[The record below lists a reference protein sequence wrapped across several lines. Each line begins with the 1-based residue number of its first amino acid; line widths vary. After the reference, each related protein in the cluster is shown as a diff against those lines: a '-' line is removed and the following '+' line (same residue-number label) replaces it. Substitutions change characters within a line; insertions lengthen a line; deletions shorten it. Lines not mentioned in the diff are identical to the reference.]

1 MKNMKKQDRG
11 ISLISLIITIIVI
24 IILAAIVIFSGMG
37 TPEKAQLSAVI
48 SDIDNVQ
55 TAVDQAYYGFY
66 TEKSAAGEVWTKS
79 QFYEAVATGETNRD
93 NLTGTGI
100 VPISKDGMVKM
111 TLPNYEGRSWGVAVE
126 DIDEH
131 TQVGSVVLYPGFE
144 SDGKIYS
151 TLLDVQND
159 GRDTQLTG
167 GIQSSMAV
175 TNVKITADTAGTV
188 DAGTNVTDGTTLYIS
203 FDASENGTPVTVTP
217 SLPYAITTNGDYE
230 FTLTNA
236 SGKTKTHTINVTNYK
251 VPTIADKVKVGDY
264 VEYIPDT
271 AEYTTDTNNTGY
283 TSAQT
288 FKTQTKD
295 WRVLY
300 KNTETGEVLLTTNGI
315 VNDGTGE
322 KNDKMYLQGTKGYF
336 RGPTELNNI
345 CKALYSN
352 SSLGITARSMTIED
366 LNKACNYTPSEPIR
380 YAYYPKGTTFVEGD
394 TTIEYNGKTYT
405 KTAYGYRTAKFYT
418 SDGGEIEKTDSDGF
432 TYREPE
438 AGKPVYITQTYY
450 NYIPSSKNSTVGSIL
465 GNSLGWLAS
474 PCVSL
479 RSSFANF
486 YVRYAGSSDVDAS
499 FLRNSDNGA
508 NRGSRGVRPLV
519 SLGSML
525 RIDTSDAARDG
536 STSAK
541 AWKIIKK

>member
-1 MKNMKKQDRG
+1 MKKRKQG

-66 TEKSAAGEVWTKS
+66 TEKSVAGEVWTKS

-126 DIDEH
+126 DIDDH

-144 SDGKIYS
+144 SNGKIYS

-159 GRDTQLTG
+159 GRTSQLTD

-175 TNVKITADTAGTV
+175 TNVKITTDTVGTV
-188 DAGTNVTDGTTLYIS
+188 DAGTSVTDGTILYIS
-203 FDASENGTPVTVTP
+203 FDASEKGTPVTVTP
-217 SLPYAITTNGDYE
+217 SLPYAVTTNGDYE

-236 SGKTKTHTINVTNYK
+236 SGKTKTHKVSVTNYK

-271 AEYTTDTNNTGY
+271 AEYTADTNNTGY
-283 TSAQT
+283 TSSQT
-288 FKTQTKD
+288 LNTETKD

-300 KNTETGEVLLTTNGI
+300 VNSETGEVLLTTNGI
-315 VNDGTGE
+315 VNNGTWFE
-322 KNDKMYLQGTKGYF
+322 GTKGYF

-352 SSLGITARSMTIED
+352 SSLGITARSMTVED
-366 LNKACNYTPSEPIR
+366 LNKACNYMPSEPTTR
-380 YAYYPKGTTFVEGD
+380 YAYYPYGTTFAEGN

-405 KTAYGYRTAKFYT
+405 KTAHGNSTAKFYT
-418 SDGGEIEKTDSDGF
+418 SDGGGIEKTDSDGF
-432 TYREPE
+432 TYRTPE
-438 AGKPVYITQTYY
+438 TDNPVYVTMTYY
-450 NYIPSSKNSTVGSIL
+450 GYNPSLSNSSVGSIL
-465 GNSLGWLAS
+465 GSSYGWLAS
-474 PCVSL
+474 SCVYLSSSAAAFNVRNAYSSGIDAIYL
-479 RSSFANF
+479 YGSYGDTDSRSI
-486 YVRYAGSSDVDAS
+486 
-499 FLRNSDNGA
+499 
-508 NRGSRGVRPLV
+508 GVRPLV

-525 RIDTSDAARDG
+525 QIDSSDTSRDG

>member
-1 MKNMKKQDRG
+1 MKKQNRG

-159 GRDTQLTG
+159 GRDAQLTG

-175 TNVKITADTAGTV
+175 TNVKVTTDTAGTV

-271 AEYTTDTNNTGY
+271 AKYTTDTNNTGY

-288 FKTQTKD
+288 LNTETKD

-300 KNTETGEVLLTTNGI
+300 VNSETGEVLLTTNGI
-315 VNDGTGE
+315 VNSGT
-322 KNDKMYLQGTKGYF
+322 YLRGTKGYF

-366 LNKACNYTPSEPIR
+366 LNKACNYTPSEPTTR
-380 YAYYPKGTTFVEGD
+380 YAYYPKGTTFAEGD
-394 TTIEYNGKTYT
+394 TTVEYNGKTYT
-405 KTAYGYRTAKFYT
+405 KKAHGSSTAKFYT
-418 SDGGEIEKTDSDGF
+418 SDGGGVEKTDGDGF
-432 TYREPE
+432 TYRTPE
-438 AGKPVYITQTYY
+438 ADKPVYATETYY
-450 NYIPSSKNSTVGSIL
+450 YYNPRSKNSKVGSVL
-465 GNSLGWLAS
+465 GNFGGWLAS
-474 PCVSL
+474 PCVNL
-479 RSSFANF
+479 GSFYA
-486 YVRYAGSSDVDAS
+486 YSCVRLAGSRLVGEYFLYGSYVSSLSLS
-499 FLRNSDNGA
+499 F
-508 NRGSRGVRPLV
+508 GVRPLV
-519 SLGSML
+519 SLGSMFQ
-525 RIDTSDAARDG
+525 IDSSDTARDG
-536 STSAK
+536 SISTR

>member
-144 SDGKIYS
+144 TDGKIYS

-159 GRDTQLTG
+159 GRDTQLAD
-167 GIQSSMAV
+167 GIQSS
-175 TNVKITADTAGTV
+175 GTV
-188 DAGTNVTDGTTLYIS
+188 KL
-203 FDASENGTPVTVTP
+203 
-217 SLPYAITTNGDYE
+217 
-230 FTLTNA
+230 
-236 SGKTKTHTINVTNYK
+236 
-251 VPTIADKVKVGDY
+251 ADLLEVGDY

-271 AEYTTDTNNTGY
+271 AEYTTDTDNTGY

-288 FKTQTKD
+288 FKTQSKD
-295 WRVLY
+295 WRVVY
-300 KNTETGEVLLTTNGI
+300 KNTETGEVLLTTNGM

-322 KNDKMYLQGTKGYF
+322 KNDKMYLSGTKGYL

-366 LNKACNYTPSEPIR
+366 LNKACNYTPSEPER
-380 YAYYPKGTTFVEGD
+380 RAYYPVGTTFAEGD
-394 TTIEYNGKTYT
+394 TMIEYNGKTYT
-405 KTAYGYRTAKFYT
+405 KRVHPVSTAKFYT
-418 SDGGEIEKTDSDGF
+418 SDGGGVEKTDSDGF
-432 TYREPE
+432 TYRTPE
-438 AGKPVYITQTYY
+438 VGNPVYVTQTYY
-450 NYIPSSKNSTVGSIL
+450 SYDPSSKNSTVGSVL
-465 GNSLGWLAS
+465 GSPGGWLAS
-474 PCVSL
+474 PCAYFSMSIAAIDV
-479 RSSFANF
+479 RIASSSN
-486 YVRYAGSSDVDAS
+486 VDSCDLYASDGSTYS
-499 FLRNSDNGA
+499 FSY
-508 NRGSRGVRPLV
+508 GVHPLV

-525 RIDTSDAARDG
+525 QIDTSDTARDG

>member
-1 MKNMKKQDRG
+1 MKKQKQG

-66 TEKSAAGEVWTKS
+66 TEKSVAGEVWTKS

-126 DIDEH
+126 DIADH
-131 TQVGSVVLYPGFE
+131 TQVGSVVLCPGFE
-144 SDGKIYS
+144 SNGKIYS

-159 GRDTQLTG
+159 GRDTQLTD
-167 GIQSSMAV
+167 GIQSSMTV
-175 TNVKITADTAGTV
+175 TNVKVTTDTAGTV
-188 DAGTNVTDGTTLYIS
+188 DAGTSVTDGTTLYIS

-217 SLPYAITTNGDYE
+217 SLPYAVTTNGDYE

-236 SGKTKTHTINVTNYK
+236 SGKTKTHKVSVTNYK

-295 WRVLY
+295 WRVVY

-322 KNDKMYLQGTKGYF
+322 KNDKMYLSGIKGYF

-366 LNKACNYTPSEPIR
+366 LNKACNYTPGEPTKR
-380 YAYYPKGTTFVEGD
+380 YAYYPKGTIFAEGD

-405 KTAYGYRTAKFYT
+405 KKAHGSSTAKFYT
-418 SDGGEIEKTDSDGF
+418 SDGGGAEKTDSDRF
-432 TYREPE
+432 TYRTPE
-438 AGKPVYITQTYY
+438 ANNPVYVTVTYY
-450 NYIPSSKNSTVGSIL
+450 YYNPSSKNSTVGSIL
-465 GNSLGWLAS
+465 GDSWGWLAS
-474 PCVSL
+474 PCVVL
-479 RSSFANF
+479 DTH
-486 YVRYAGSSDVDAS
+486 VAGFFVHGAVSRTVNALDLYTSNGS
-499 FLRNSDNGA
+499 TNSHGE
-508 NRGSRGVRPLV
+508 GVRPLV

-525 RIDTSDAARDG
+525 QIDTSDTARDG

>member
-1 MKNMKKQDRG
+1 MKKQKQG

-24 IILAAIVIFSGMG
+24 IILASIVIFSGMG

-66 TEKSAAGEVWTKS
+66 TEKSVAGEVWTKS

-126 DIDEH
+126 NIDDH
-131 TQVGSVVLYPGFE
+131 TQVGSVVLCPGFE
-144 SDGKIYS
+144 SNGKIYS

-159 GRDTQLTG
+159 GRDTQLAD
-167 GIQSSMAV
+167 GIQSNMTV
-175 TNVKITADTAGTV
+175 TNVKITIDAAGTIE
-188 DAGTNVTDGTTLYIS
+188 AGTNVTDGTTLYIS
-203 FDASENGTPVTVTP
+203 FDASENGTLVTVTP

-236 SGKTKTHTINVTNYK
+236 SGKTKTHKVSVTNYK

-288 FKTQTKD
+288 LNTETKD

-300 KNTETGEVLLTTNGI
+300 VNSETGEVLLTTNGI
-315 VNDGTGE
+315 VNDGT
-322 KNDKMYLQGTKGYF
+322 YLQVTKGYL

-366 LNKACNYTPSEPIR
+366 LNKACNYTPSEPTTR
-380 YAYYPKGTTFVEGD
+380 YAYYPNGTTFAKGD
-394 TTIEYNGKTYT
+394 RTIEYNGKRYI
-405 KTAYGYRTAKFYT
+405 KIAQNYSSTAKFYT
-418 SDGGEIEKTDSDGF
+418 SDGGGVEKTDGNGF
-432 TYREPE
+432 TYRTPE
-438 AGKPVYITQTYY
+438 ADNPVYVTGTYY
-450 NYIPSSKNSTVGSIL
+450 SYNPSSKNSTVGSIL
-465 GNSLGWLAS
+465 GSSYGWLAS
-474 PCVSL
+474 PCVDL
-479 RSSFANF
+479 GSSGANF
-486 YVRYAGSSDVDAS
+486 FVRIACSSAVFTYRLYTSYGNTGSNS
-499 FLRNSDNGA
+499 F
-508 NRGSRGVRPLV
+508 GVCPLV

-525 RIDTSDAARDG
+525 QIDTSDTSRDG

>member
-1 MKNMKKQDRG
+1 MKKQNRG

-24 IILAAIVIFSGMG
+24 IILVAIVIFSGMG

-175 TNVKITADTAGTV
+175 TNVKVTTDTAGTV

-288 FKTQTKD
+288 LNTETKD

-300 KNTETGEVLLTTNGI
+300 VNSETGEVLLTTNGI
-315 VNDGTGE
+315 VNSGT
-322 KNDKMYLQGTKGYF
+322 YLRGTKGYF

-366 LNKACNYTPSEPIR
+366 LNKACNYTPSEPTR
-380 YAYYPKGTTFVEGD
+380 YAYYPKGTTFAEGD
-394 TTIEYNGKTYT
+394 TTVEYNGKTYT
-405 KTAYGYRTAKFYT
+405 KKAHGSSTAKFCT
-418 SDGGEIEKTDSDGF
+418 SDGGGIEKTDSDGF
-432 TYREPE
+432 AYRTPDSDN
-438 AGKPVYITQTYY
+438 PVYVTQTYY
-450 NYIPSSKNSTVGSIL
+450 YYDPSSSNSTIGSIL
-465 GNSLGWLAS
+465 GGSSGGWLAS
-474 PCVSL
+474 PCVEL
-479 RSSFANF
+479 YSSYACFVVCGAYGG
-486 YVRYAGSSDVDAS
+486 YV
-499 FLRNSDNGA
+499 SDNYLYRS
-508 NRGSRGVRPLV
+508 NYNTLSISYGVRPLV
-519 SLGSML
+519 SLDSML
-525 RIDTSDAARDG
+525 QIDTSDVARDG

>member
-1 MKNMKKQDRG
+1 MKKQNRG

-55 TAVDQAYYGFY
+55 TAVDQAYYGLY
-66 TEKSAAGEVWTKS
+66 TEKSVAGEVWTKS

-126 DIDEH
+126 DIDDH

-144 SDGKIYS
+144 TGGKIYS

-175 TNVKITADTAGTV
+175 TNVKITTDTAGTV

-236 SGKTKTHTINVTNYK
+236 SGKTKTHKVSVTNYK

-264 VEYIPDT
+264 LEYIPDT
-271 AEYTTDTNNTGY
+271 AEYTTDTNNTGH

-288 FKTQTKD
+288 LNTETKD

-300 KNTETGEVLLTTNGI
+300 VNSETGEVLLTTNGI
-315 VNDGTGE
+315 VNDGT
-322 KNDKMYLQGTKGYF
+322 YLQVTKGYL

-366 LNKACNYTPSEPIR
+366 LNKACNYTPSEPTTR
-380 YAYYPKGTTFVEGD
+380 YAYYPNGTTFAKGD
-394 TTIEYNGKTYT
+394 RTIEYNGKRYI
-405 KTAYGYRTAKFYT
+405 KIAQNYSSTAKFYT
-418 SDGGEIEKTDSDGF
+418 SDGGGVEKTDGNGF
-432 TYREPE
+432 TYRTPE
-438 AGKPVYITQTYY
+438 ADNPVYVTGTYY
-450 NYIPSSKNSTVGSIL
+450 SYNPSSKNSTVGSIL
-465 GNSLGWLAS
+465 GSSYGWLAS
-474 PCVSL
+474 PCVDL
-479 RSSFANF
+479 GSSGANF
-486 YVRYAGSSDVDAS
+486 FVRIACSSAVFTYRLYTSYGNTGSNS
-499 FLRNSDNGA
+499 F
-508 NRGSRGVRPLV
+508 GVCPLV

-525 RIDTSDAARDG
+525 QIDTSDTSRDG

>member
-1 MKNMKKQDRG
+1 MKKQNQG

-66 TEKSAAGEVWTKS
+66 TEKSVAGEVWTKS

-126 DIDEH
+126 DIDDH

-144 SDGKIYS
+144 TGGKIYS

-159 GRDTQLTG
+159 GRDTQLTE

-175 TNVKITADTAGTV
+175 TNVKITTDTAGTV
-188 DAGTNVTDGTTLYIS
+188 DAGTSVTDGTTLYIN

-217 SLPYAITTNGDYE
+217 SLPYAVTTNGDYE
-230 FTLTNA
+230 FALTNA
-236 SGKTKTHTINVTNYK
+236 SGKTKTHKVSVTNYK

-283 TSAQT
+283 TSSQT
-288 FKTQTKD
+288 LNTETKD

-300 KNTETGEVLLTTNGI
+300 VNSETGEVLLTTNGI
-315 VNDGTGE
+315 VNDGT
-322 KNDKMYLQGTKGYF
+322 YLQGTKGYF

-380 YAYYPKGTTFVEGD
+380 YAYYPKGTTFAEGD
-394 TTIEYNGKTYT
+394 TTVEYNGMTYT
-405 KTAYGYRTAKFYT
+405 KIAHGNSTAEFYT
-418 SDGGEIEKTDSDGF
+418 SDGGGVEKTDGDGF
-432 TYREPE
+432 TYRTPE
-438 AGKPVYITQTYY
+438 ADNPVYVTKTSY
-450 NYIPSSKNSTVGSIL
+450 NYTPSSKNSIVGSIL
-465 GNSLGWLAS
+465 GSSYGWLAS
-474 PCVSL
+474 PCVG
-479 RSSFANF
+479 R
-486 YVRYAGSSDVDAS
+486 GSSYADFCVHHADSGLVAEDSLYFS
-499 FLRNSDNGA
+499 FGGTSDN
-508 NRGSRGVRPLV
+508 RRGVRPLV

-525 RIDTSDAARDG
+525 QIDSSDTARDG

>member
-1 MKNMKKQDRG
+1 MKKQNRG

-66 TEKSAAGEVWTKS
+66 TEKSVAGEVWTKS

-126 DIDEH
+126 DIDDH

-144 SDGKIYS
+144 SNGKIYS

-159 GRDTQLTG
+159 GRDTQLAD

-175 TNVKITADTAGTV
+175 TNVKITTDTVGTV
-188 DAGTNVTDGTTLYIS
+188 DAGTSVTDGTTLYIS
-203 FDASENGTPVTVTP
+203 FDASEKGIPVTVTP
-217 SLPYAITTNGDYE
+217 SLPYAVTTNGDYE

-236 SGKTKTHTINVTNYK
+236 SGKTKTHKVSVTNYK

-271 AEYTTDTNNTGY
+271 AEYTTDTNNTGR
-283 TSAQT
+283 TSTQT
-288 FKTQTKD
+288 LNTETKD

-300 KNTETGEVLLTTNGI
+300 VNSETGEVLLTTNGI
-315 VNDGTGE
+315 VNDGT
-322 KNDKMYLQGTKGYF
+322 YLEGTKGYF

-352 SSLGITARSMTIED
+352 SSLGIIARSMTIED
-366 LNKACNYTPSEPIR
+366 LNKACNYTPSEPTTR
-380 YAYYPKGTTFVEGD
+380 YAYYPKGTTFEEGE

-405 KTAYGYRTAKFYT
+405 KTAHGVSTAKFYT
-418 SDGGEIEKTDSDGF
+418 SDGGGIEKTDSDGF

-438 AGKPVYITQTYY
+438 DDNPVYVTQTYY
-450 NYIPSSKNSTVGSIL
+450 SYNPSSKNSTVGSIL
-465 GNSLGWLAS
+465 GSSYGWLAS
-474 PCVSL
+474 PCVNL
-479 RSSFANF
+479 ISSFAGF
-486 YVRYAGSSDVDAS
+486 GVRYAYSSDVRAYGLYGS
-499 FLRNSDNGA
+499 NGYA
-508 NRGSRGVRPLV
+508 YGNSRGVRPSV

-525 RIDTSDAARDG
+525 QIDTGDTARDG

>member
-1 MKNMKKQDRG
+1 MKKQKQG

-66 TEKSAAGEVWTKS
+66 TEKSVAGEVWTKS

-126 DIDEH
+126 DIDDH
-131 TQVGSVVLYPGFE
+131 TQVGSVVLCPGFE
-144 SDGKIYS
+144 SNGKIYS

-159 GRDTQLTG
+159 GRDTQLTD
-167 GIQSSMAV
+167 GIQSSMTV
-175 TNVKITADTAGTV
+175 TNVKVTTDTAGTV
-188 DAGTNVTDGTTLYIS
+188 DAGTSVTDGTTLYIS

-217 SLPYAITTNGDYE
+217 SLPYAVTTNGDYE
-230 FTLTNA
+230 FALTNA
-236 SGKTKTHTINVTNYK
+236 SGKTKTHKVSVTNYK

-295 WRVLY
+295 WRVVY

-322 KNDKMYLQGTKGYF
+322 KNDKMYLSGIKGYF

-366 LNKACNYTPSEPIR
+366 LNKACNYTPSEPTTR
-380 YAYYPKGTTFVEGD
+380 YAYYPYGTTFEEGE

-405 KTAYGYRTAKFYT
+405 QAACEYSTAKFYT
-418 SDGGEIEKTDSDGF
+418 SDGGGKTDSDGF
-432 TYREPE
+432 TYRPP
-438 AGKPVYITQTYY
+438 GVDNPVYVTKTYY
-450 NYIPSSKNSTVGSIL
+450 NYNPSSKNSTVGSIL
-465 GNSLGWLAS
+465 GSSYGWLAS
-474 PCVSL
+474 PCVDL
-479 RSSFANF
+479 NSSREGFS
-486 YVRYAGSSDVDAS
+486 VRNAGSSYVRATYLYYSDS
-499 FLRNSDNGA
+499 YPRSNS
-508 NRGSRGVRPLV
+508 SGVRPLV

-525 RIDTSDAARDG
+525 QIDTSDTARDG

>member
-1 MKNMKKQDRG
+1 MKKRKQG

-66 TEKSAAGEVWTKS
+66 TEKSVAGEVWTKS

-126 DIDEH
+126 DIDDH

-144 SDGKIYS
+144 SNGKIYS

-159 GRDTQLTG
+159 GRTSQLTD

-175 TNVKITADTAGTV
+175 TNVKITTDTVGTV
-188 DAGTNVTDGTTLYIS
+188 DAGTSVTDGTILYIS
-203 FDASENGTPVTVTP
+203 FDASEKGTPVTVTP
-217 SLPYAITTNGDYE
+217 SLPYAVTTNGDYE

-236 SGKTKTHTINVTNYK
+236 SGKTKTHKVSVTNYK

-271 AEYTTDTNNTGY
+271 AEYTTDINNTGY

-288 FKTQTKD
+288 LNTETKD

-300 KNTETGEVLLTTNGI
+300 VNSETGEVLLTTNGI
-315 VNDGTGE
+315 VNNGTWFE
-322 KNDKMYLQGTKGYF
+322 GTKGYF

-352 SSLGITARSMTIED
+352 SSLGITARSMTVED
-366 LNKACNYTPSEPIR
+366 LNKACNYMPSEPTTR
-380 YAYYPKGTTFVEGD
+380 YAYYPYGTTFAEGN

-405 KTAYGYRTAKFYT
+405 KTAHGNSTAKFYT
-418 SDGGEIEKTDSDGF
+418 SDGGGIEKTDSDGF
-432 TYREPE
+432 TYRTPE
-438 AGKPVYITQTYY
+438 TDNPVYVTMTYY
-450 NYIPSSKNSTVGSIL
+450 GYNPSLSNSSVGSIL
-465 GNSLGWLAS
+465 GSSYGWLAS
-474 PCVSL
+474 SCVYLSSSAAAFNVRNAYSSGIDAIYL
-479 RSSFANF
+479 YGSYGDTDSRSI
-486 YVRYAGSSDVDAS
+486 
-499 FLRNSDNGA
+499 
-508 NRGSRGVRPLV
+508 GVRPLV

-525 RIDTSDAARDG
+525 QIDSSDTSRDG

>member
-1 MKNMKKQDRG
+1 MKKQNRG

-24 IILAAIVIFSGMG
+24 IILATIVIFSGMG

-48 SDIDNVQ
+48 SDMDNVQ

-66 TEKSAAGEVWTKS
+66 TEKSVAGEVWTKS

-126 DIDEH
+126 DIDDH

-144 SDGKIYS
+144 SNGKIYS

-159 GRDTQLTG
+159 GRDTQLTE
-167 GIQSSMAV
+167 GIQSS
-175 TNVKITADTAGTV
+175 GTV
-188 DAGTNVTDGTTLYIS
+188 KLADLLNVG
-203 FDASENGTPVTVTP
+203 E
-217 SLPYAITTNGDYE
+217 
-230 FTLTNA
+230 
-236 SGKTKTHTINVTNYK
+236 
-251 VPTIADKVKVGDY
+251 Y

-322 KNDKMYLQGTKGYF
+322 KNDKMYLEGTKGYL
-336 RGPTELNNI
+336 RGTTELNNI
-345 CKALYSN
+345 CNALYSN

-366 LNKACNYTPSEPIR
+366 LNKACNYTPSEPKR
-380 YAYYPKGTTFVEGD
+380 YAYYPYGTTFAEGD
-394 TTIEYNGKTYT
+394 TTIEYNSKTYT
-405 KTAYGYRTAKFYT
+405 KKAHGSSTAKFYT
-418 SDGGEIEKTDSDGF
+418 SDGGGIEKTDSAGF
-432 TYREPE
+432 TYRTPE
-438 AGKPVYITQTYY
+438 ADNPVYATATYY
-450 NYIPSSKNSTVGSIL
+450 DYNPSSKNSTVGSIL
-465 GNSLGWLAS
+465 GNLWGWLAS
-474 PCVSL
+474 PCVHL
-479 RSSFANF
+479 GSSYAYANF
-486 YVRYAGSSDVDAS
+486 RVRDAYSSGVYANILYDSDGRTYSS
-499 FLRNSDNGA
+499 
-508 NRGSRGVRPLV
+508 SRGVRPLV

-525 RIDTSDAARDG
+525 QIDSSDTARDG

>member
-1 MKNMKKQDRG
+1 MKKQNRG

-55 TAVDQAYYGFY
+55 TAVDQAHYGFY
-66 TEKSAAGEVWTKS
+66 TEKSVAGEVWTKS

-144 SDGKIYS
+144 SNGKIYS

-159 GRDTQLTG
+159 GRDTQLAD
-167 GIQSSMAV
+167 GIQSS
-175 TNVKITADTAGTV
+175 GTV
-188 DAGTNVTDGTTLYIS
+188 KL
-203 FDASENGTPVTVTP
+203 
-217 SLPYAITTNGDYE
+217 
-230 FTLTNA
+230 
-236 SGKTKTHTINVTNYK
+236 
-251 VPTIADKVKVGDY
+251 ADLLEVGDY

-295 WRVLY
+295 WRVVY

-315 VNDGTGE
+315 VNDGT
-322 KNDKMYLQGTKGYF
+322 YLQGTKGYF

-366 LNKACNYTPSEPIR
+366 LNKACNYTPSEPVR
-380 YAYYPKGTTFVEGD
+380 YAYYPNGTTFTEGD

-405 KTAYGYRTAKFYT
+405 KTAHVSGSAKFYT
-418 SDGGEIEKTDSDGF
+418 SDGGGVEKTDSDGF

-438 AGKPVYITQTYY
+438 ANNPVYVTQTWYHY
-450 NYIPSSKNSTVGSIL
+450 TPSSKNSTVGSIL
-465 GNSLGWLAS
+465 GSPEGFLAS
-474 PCVSL
+474 PCVGL
-479 RSSFANF
+479 ISSYAGFT
-486 YVRYAGSSDVDAS
+486 VRYARSSLVDTYDLYDS
-499 FLRNSDNGA
+499 FGYTDSYGP
-508 NRGSRGVRPLV
+508 GVRPLV

-525 RIDTSDAARDG
+525 QIDSSDTSRDG

>member
-1 MKNMKKQDRG
+1 MKKQDRG

-24 IILAAIVIFSGMG
+24 IILAAIVIFGGMG

-48 SDIDNVQ
+48 SDIENVQ

-126 DIDEH
+126 DIDDH

-144 SDGKIYS
+144 SNGKIYS

-159 GRDTQLTG
+159 GRDTQLAD
-167 GIQSSMAV
+167 GIQSSMTV
-175 TNVKITADTAGTV
+175 TNVKITTDAAGTI

-288 FKTQTKD
+288 LNTETKD

-300 KNTETGEVLLTTNGI
+300 VNSETGEVLLTTNGI
-315 VNDGTGE
+315 VNSGT
-322 KNDKMYLQGTKGYF
+322 YLRGTKGYF

-366 LNKACNYTPSEPIR
+366 LNKACNYTPSEPTTR
-380 YAYYPKGTTFVEGD
+380 YAYYPKGTRFAKGD

-405 KTAYGYRTAKFYT
+405 KTAHGNSTAKFYT
-418 SDGGEIEKTDSDGF
+418 SDGGGIEKTDGDGF
-432 TYREPE
+432 TYRTPE
-438 AGKPVYITQTYY
+438 ADNPVYATETYY
-450 NYIPSSKNSTVGSIL
+450 YYNPRSKNSTVGSVL
-465 GNSLGWLAS
+465 GNSGGWLAS
-474 PCVSL
+474 PCVNL
-479 RSSFANF
+479 GSFYA
-486 YVRYAGSSDVDAS
+486 YSCVRLAGSRLVGEYFLYGSYVSSLSLS
-499 FLRNSDNGA
+499 F
-508 NRGSRGVRPLV
+508 GVRPLV
-519 SLGSML
+519 SLGSMFQ
-525 RIDTSDAARDG
+525 IDSSDTARDG
-536 STSAK
+536 SISTK

>member
-1 MKNMKKQDRG
+1 MKKQNRG

-66 TEKSAAGEVWTKS
+66 TEKSVAGEVWTKS

-100 VPISKDGMVKM
+100 VPIGKDGMVKM

-126 DIDEH
+126 DIDDH

-144 SDGKIYS
+144 SNGKIYS

-175 TNVKITADTAGTV
+175 TNVKITTDTAGTV
-188 DAGTNVTDGTTLYIS
+188 DAGTSVTDGTTLYIS

-217 SLPYAITTNGDYE
+217 SLPYAITTNGEYE

-236 SGKTKTHTINVTNYK
+236 SGKTKTYTVTVTSYK

-264 VEYIPDT
+264 VEYVPDT

-288 FKTQTKD
+288 LSTETKD

-300 KNTETGEVLLTTNGI
+300 VNSETGEVLLTTNGI
-315 VNDGTGE
+315 VNAGT
-322 KNDKMYLQGTKGYF
+322 YLQNTKGYF

-352 SSLGITARSMTIED
+352 SSLGITARSMTVED
-366 LNKACNYTPSEPIR
+366 LNKACNYTPSESTTR
-380 YAYYPKGTTFVEGD
+380 YAYYPKGTTFAKGD

-405 KTAYGYRTAKFYT
+405 KTAHGYSTAEFYT
-418 SDGGEIEKTDSDGF
+418 SDGGGVEKTDSDGF
-432 TYREPE
+432 TYRTLE
-438 AGKPVYITQTYY
+438 AGNPVYVTKTYY
-450 NYIPSSKNSTVGSIL
+450 DYNPNSKNSTVGSIL
-465 GNSLGWLAS
+465 GSYGWLAS
-474 PCVSL
+474 PCVTPY
-479 RSSFANF
+479 SSYVSFSVRRAVSSNVAAN
-486 YVRYAGSSDVDAS
+486 YLDSSYGLTS
-499 FLRNSDNGA
+499 SYGF
-508 NRGSRGVRPLV
+508 GVRPLV

-525 RIDTSDAARDG
+525 QIDSSDTGRDG

>member
-1 MKNMKKQDRG
+1 MKKQDRG

-66 TEKSAAGEVWTKS
+66 TEKSVAGEVWTKS

-100 VPISKDGMVKM
+100 VPISKEGMVKM

-126 DIDEH
+126 DIDDH

-144 SDGKIYS
+144 TDGKIYS

-175 TNVKITADTAGTV
+175 TNVKVTTDTAGTV

-271 AEYTTDTNNTGY
+271 AEYTTDTNNTGR
-283 TSAQT
+283 TSTQT
-288 FKTQTKD
+288 LNTETKD

-300 KNTETGEVLLTTNGI
+300 VNSETGEVLLTTNGI
-315 VNDGTGE
+315 VNSGT
-322 KNDKMYLQGTKGYF
+322 YLRGTKGYF

-366 LNKACNYTPSEPIR
+366 LNKACNYTPSEPTTR
-380 YAYYPKGTTFVEGD
+380 YAYYPKGTRFAKGD
-394 TTIEYNGKTYT
+394 TTIKYNGKTYT
-405 KTAYGYRTAKFYT
+405 KTAHGNSTAKFYT
-418 SDGGEIEKTDSDGF
+418 SDGGGVEKTDGDGF
-432 TYREPE
+432 TYRTPE
-438 AGKPVYITQTYY
+438 ADNPVYATETYY
-450 NYIPSSKNSTVGSIL
+450 YYNPRSKNSTVGSVL
-465 GNSLGWLAS
+465 GNSGGWLAS
-474 PCVSL
+474 PCVNL
-479 RSSFANF
+479 GSFYA
-486 YVRYAGSSDVDAS
+486 YSCVRLAGSRLVGEYFLYGSYVSSLSLS
-499 FLRNSDNGA
+499 F
-508 NRGSRGVRPLV
+508 GVRPLV
-519 SLGSML
+519 SLGSMFQ
-525 RIDTSDAARDG
+525 IDSSDTARAG
-536 STSAK
+536 SISTK

>member
-1 MKNMKKQDRG
+1 MKNMKKQNRG

-66 TEKSAAGEVWTKS
+66 TEKSVAGEVWTKS

-126 DIDEH
+126 DIDDH

-144 SDGKIYS
+144 TDGKIYS

-175 TNVKITADTAGTV
+175 TNVKVTTDTAGTV

-288 FKTQTKD
+288 LNTETKD

-300 KNTETGEVLLTTNGI
+300 VNSETGEVLLTTNGI
-315 VNDGTGE
+315 VNSGT
-322 KNDKMYLQGTKGYF
+322 YLRGTKGYF

-366 LNKACNYTPSEPIR
+366 LNKACNYTPSEPTTR
-380 YAYYPKGTTFVEGD
+380 YAYYPKGTRFAKGD
-394 TTIEYNGKTYT
+394 TTIKYHGKTYT
-405 KTAYGYRTAKFYT
+405 KTAHGNSTAKFYT
-418 SDGGEIEKTDSDGF
+418 SDGGGIEKTDSDGF

-438 AGKPVYITQTYY
+438 AGNPVYITQTYY
-450 NYIPSSKNSTVGSIL
+450 SYTPSSKNSTVGSIL
-465 GNSLGWLAS
+465 GSSYGWLAS
-474 PCVSL
+474 PCVL
-479 RSSFANF
+479 LGSSSAVF
-486 YVRYAGSSDVDAS
+486 YVRDAGSSDVGARSLYNSYDFTYNYS
-499 FLRNSDNGA
+499 F
-508 NRGSRGVRPLV
+508 GVRPLV

-525 RIDTSDAARDG
+525 QIDTSDTARDG

>member
-1 MKNMKKQDRG
+1 MKKQNRG

-37 TPEKAQLSAVI
+37 TPEKAQLSGVI
-48 SDIDNVQ
+48 SDIDSVQ

-66 TEKSAAGEVWTKS
+66 TEKSVAGEVWTKS

-126 DIDEH
+126 DIDDH
-131 TQVGSVVLYPGFE
+131 TRVGSVVLYPGFE
-144 SDGKIYS
+144 TDGKIYS

-159 GRDTQLTG
+159 GRDTQLAD
-167 GIQSSMAV
+167 GIQSSMTV
-175 TNVKITADTAGTV
+175 TNVKITTDVAGTIE
-188 DAGTNVTDGTTLYIS
+188 AGTNVTDGTTLYIN

-217 SLPYAITTNGDYE
+217 NLPYAITTNGDYE
-230 FTLTNA
+230 FILTNA
-236 SGKTKTHTINVTNYK
+236 SGKTKTYTISVTNYK
-251 VPTIADKVKVGDY
+251 IPTIADKVKVGDY
-264 VEYIPDT
+264 VEYIPDA

-288 FKTQTKD
+288 LNTETKD

-300 KNTETGEVLLTTNGI
+300 VNLETGEVLLTTNGI
-315 VNDGTGE
+315 VNGGT
-322 KNDKMYLQGTKGYF
+322 YLQGIKGSF

-352 SSLGITARSMTIED
+352 STLGITARSMTVED
-366 LNKACNYTPSEPIR
+366 LNKACNYTPSEPTER
-380 YAYYPKGTTFVEGD
+380 YAYYPKGTTFAEGD

-405 KTAYGYRTAKFYT
+405 KAAHSISTAKFYT
-418 SDGGEIEKTDSDGF
+418 SDGGGIEKTDSDGF

-438 AGKPVYITQTYY
+438 ADNPVYLTQTRYS
-450 NYIPSSKNSTVGSIL
+450 YIPSSKNSTVGSIL
-465 GNSLGWLAS
+465 GSSSGWLAS
-474 PCVSL
+474 PCVNIYPYYVYFPVRFVDSNDVSAGGL
-479 RSSFANF
+479 YRSDGITDNF
-486 YVRYAGSSDVDAS
+486 SH
-499 FLRNSDNGA
+499 
-508 NRGSRGVRPLV
+508 GVHPLV
-519 SLGSML
+519 SLGSMFQ
-525 RIDTSDAARDG
+525 IDTSDIVRDG

>member
-1 MKNMKKQDRG
+1 MKKQNRG

-66 TEKSAAGEVWTKS
+66 TEKSVAGEVWTKS

-100 VPISKDGMVKM
+100 VPIGEVGMVKM
-111 TLPNYEGRSWGVAVE
+111 NLPKYEGRSWGVAVE
-126 DIDEH
+126 DIDDH
-131 TQVGSVVLYPGFE
+131 TQVGSVVLCPGFE
-144 SDGKIYS
+144 SNGKIYS

-159 GRDTQLTG
+159 GRDTQLTD
-167 GIQSSMAV
+167 GIQSSMTV
-175 TNVKITADTAGTV
+175 TNVKVTTDTAGTV
-188 DAGTNVTDGTTLYIS
+188 DAGTSVTDGTTLYIS

-217 SLPYAITTNGDYE
+217 SLPYAVTTNGDYE
-230 FTLTNA
+230 FALTNA
-236 SGKTKTHTINVTNYK
+236 SGKTKTHKVSVTNYK

-283 TSAQT
+283 TSSQT
-288 FKTQTKD
+288 LNTETKD

-300 KNTETGEVLLTTNGI
+300 VNSETGEVLLTTNGI
-315 VNDGTGE
+315 VNDGT
-322 KNDKMYLQGTKGYF
+322 YLQGTKGYF

-380 YAYYPKGTTFVEGD
+380 YAYYPKGTTFAEGD
-394 TTIEYNGKTYT
+394 TTVEYNGMTYT
-405 KTAYGYRTAKFYT
+405 KIAHGNSTAEFYT
-418 SDGGEIEKTDSDGF
+418 SDGGGVEKTDGDGF
-432 TYREPE
+432 TYRTPE
-438 AGKPVYITQTYY
+438 ADNPVYVTKTSY
-450 NYIPSSKNSTVGSIL
+450 NYTPSSKNSIVGSIL
-465 GNSLGWLAS
+465 GSSYGWLAS
-474 PCVSL
+474 PCVG
-479 RSSFANF
+479 R
-486 YVRYAGSSDVDAS
+486 GSSYADFCVHHADSGLVAEDSLYFS
-499 FLRNSDNGA
+499 FGGTSDN
-508 NRGSRGVRPLV
+508 RRGVRPLV

-525 RIDTSDAARDG
+525 QIDSSDTSRDG

>member
-1 MKNMKKQDRG
+1 MKKQDRG

-48 SDIDNVQ
+48 SDIENVQ

-175 TNVKITADTAGTV
+175 TNVKVTTDTVGTV

-271 AEYTTDTNNTGY
+271 AKYTTDTNNTGY

-288 FKTQTKD
+288 LNTETKD

-300 KNTETGEVLLTTNGI
+300 VNSETGEVLLTTNGI
-315 VNDGTGE
+315 VNSGT
-322 KNDKMYLQGTKGYF
+322 YLRGTKGYF

-366 LNKACNYTPSEPIR
+366 LNKACNYTPSEPTTR
-380 YAYYPKGTTFVEGD
+380 YAYYPKGTRFAKGD
-394 TTIEYNGKTYT
+394 TTIKYNGKTYT
-405 KTAYGYRTAKFYT
+405 KTAHGNSTAKFYT
-418 SDGGEIEKTDSDGF
+418 SDGGGVEKTDGDGF
-432 TYREPE
+432 TYRTPE
-438 AGKPVYITQTYY
+438 ADNPVYATETYY
-450 NYIPSSKNSTVGSIL
+450 YYNPRSKNSKVGSVL
-465 GNSLGWLAS
+465 GNFGGWLAS
-474 PCVSL
+474 PCVNL
-479 RSSFANF
+479 GSFYA
-486 YVRYAGSSDVDAS
+486 YSCVRLAGSRLVGEYFLYGSHVSSLSLS
-499 FLRNSDNGA
+499 F
-508 NRGSRGVRPLV
+508 GVRPLV
-519 SLGSML
+519 SLGSMFQ
-525 RIDTSDAARDG
+525 IDSSDTARDG
-536 STSAK
+536 SKPRK

>member
-1 MKNMKKQDRG
+1 MEKQNRG

-66 TEKSAAGEVWTKS
+66 TEKSVAGEVWTKS

-126 DIDEH
+126 DIDDH

-144 SDGKIYS
+144 TGGKIYS

-159 GRDTQLTG
+159 GRDTQLAD
-167 GIQSSMAV
+167 GIQS
-175 TNVKITADTAGTV
+175 NGTV
-188 DAGTNVTDGTTLYIS
+188 KL
-203 FDASENGTPVTVTP
+203 
-217 SLPYAITTNGDYE
+217 
-230 FTLTNA
+230 
-236 SGKTKTHTINVTNYK
+236 
-251 VPTIADKVKVGDY
+251 ADLLKVGDY

-288 FKTQTKD
+288 LNTETKD

-300 KNTETGEVLLTTNGI
+300 VNSETGEVLLTTNGI
-315 VNDGTGE
+315 VNDGT
-322 KNDKMYLQGTKGYF
+322 YLQGTKGYL

-366 LNKACNYTPSEPIR
+366 LNKACNYTPIEPIR
-380 YAYYPKGTTFVEGD
+380 YAYYPKGTTFAEGD
-394 TTIEYNGKTYT
+394 TTVEYNGMTYT
-405 KTAYGYRTAKFYT
+405 KIAHGNSTAEFYT
-418 SDGGEIEKTDSDGF
+418 SDGGGVEKTDGDGF
-432 TYREPE
+432 TYRTPE
-438 AGKPVYITQTYY
+438 ADNPVYVTKTSY
-450 NYIPSSKNSTVGSIL
+450 NYTPSSKNSIVGSIL
-465 GNSLGWLAS
+465 GSSYGWLTS
-474 PCVSL
+474 PCVFL
-479 RSSFANF
+479 
-486 YVRYAGSSDVDAS
+486 GSSYADFCVHHADSGLVAEDSLYFS
-499 FLRNSDNGA
+499 FGGTSDNR
-508 NRGSRGVRPLV
+508 RGIRPLV

-525 RIDTSDAARDG
+525 QIDTSDTARDG

>member
-1 MKNMKKQDRG
+1 MKKQDRG

-151 TLLDVQND
+151 TLLDVQNN
-159 GRDTQLTG
+159 GRDAQLTG

-175 TNVKITADTAGTV
+175 TNVKVTTDTAGTV

-271 AEYTTDTNNTGY
+271 AKYTTDTNNTGY

-288 FKTQTKD
+288 LNTETKD

-300 KNTETGEVLLTTNGI
+300 VNSETGEVLLTTNGI
-315 VNDGTGE
+315 VNSGT
-322 KNDKMYLQGTKGYF
+322 YLRGTKGYF

-366 LNKACNYTPSEPIR
+366 LNKACNYTPSEPTTR
-380 YAYYPKGTTFVEGD
+380 YAYYPKGTRFAKGD

-405 KTAYGYRTAKFYT
+405 KTAHGNSTAKFYT
-418 SDGGEIEKTDSDGF
+418 SDGGGVEKTDGDGF
-432 TYREPE
+432 TYRTPE
-438 AGKPVYITQTYY
+438 ADNPVYATETYY
-450 NYIPSSKNSTVGSIL
+450 YYNPRSKNSKVGSVL
-465 GNSLGWLAS
+465 GTFGGWLAS
-474 PCVSL
+474 PCVNL
-479 RSSFANF
+479 GSFYA
-486 YVRYAGSSDVDAS
+486 YSCVRLAGSRLVGEYFLYGSYVSSLSLS
-499 FLRNSDNGA
+499 F
-508 NRGSRGVRPLV
+508 GVRPLV
-519 SLGSML
+519 SLGSMFQ
-525 RIDTSDAARDG
+525 IDSSDTARDG
-536 STSAK
+536 SISTK

>member
-1 MKNMKKQDRG
+1 MKNMTKQNKG

-66 TEKSAAGEVWTKS
+66 TEKSVAGEVWTKS

-100 VPISKDGMVKM
+100 VPISEAGMVKM
-111 TLPNYEGRSWGVAVE
+111 NLPKYEGRSWGVAVE
-126 DIDEH
+126 DIDDN

-144 SDGKIYS
+144 TGGKIYS

-159 GRDTQLTG
+159 GRDTQLAD
-167 GIQSSMAV
+167 GIQSS
-175 TNVKITADTAGTV
+175 GTV
-188 DAGTNVTDGTTLYIS
+188 KL
-203 FDASENGTPVTVTP
+203 
-217 SLPYAITTNGDYE
+217 
-230 FTLTNA
+230 
-236 SGKTKTHTINVTNYK
+236 
-251 VPTIADKVKVGDY
+251 ADLLEVGDY

-271 AEYTTDTNNTGY
+271 AEYTTDTDNTGY

-288 FKTQTKD
+288 FKTQSKD
-295 WRVLY
+295 WRVVY
-300 KNTETGEVLLTTNGI
+300 KNTETGEVLLTTNGM

-322 KNDKMYLQGTKGYF
+322 KNDKMYLKGTKGYF

-366 LNKACNYTPSEPIR
+366 LNKACNYTPSEPTR
-380 YAYYPKGTTFVEGD
+380 YAYYPKGTTFAEGD
-394 TTIEYNGKTYT
+394 TTIEYNDKTYT
-405 KTAYGYRTAKFYT
+405 KTSHYFSTAKFYT
-418 SDGGEIEKTDSDGF
+418 SDGGGKEINSDGF
-432 TYREPE
+432 TYRTPE
-438 AGKPVYITQTYY
+438 ADNPVYVTGTYY
-450 NYIPSSKNSTVGSIL
+450 SYNPSSKNSTVGSIL
-465 GNSLGWLAS
+465 GGSYSYLAS
-474 PCVSL
+474 PCVGL
-479 RSSFANF
+479 LSSYARFR
-486 YVRYAGSSDVDAS
+486 VRNAGSSGVGADLLYNSDGS
-499 FLRNSDNGA
+499 TGRNSN
-508 NRGSRGVRPLV
+508 GVRPLV

-525 RIDTSDAARDG
+525 QIDMGDTARDG

>member
-1 MKNMKKQDRG
+1 MKKENRG

-48 SDIDNVQ
+48 SDIENVQ

-126 DIDEH
+126 DIDDH

-144 SDGKIYS
+144 TDGKIYS

-159 GRDTQLTG
+159 GRDTQLAD

-175 TNVKITADTAGTV
+175 TNVKITADTVGTV

-236 SGKTKTHTINVTNYK
+236 SGKTKTYTVTVTNYK

-288 FKTQTKD
+288 LNTETKD

-300 KNTETGEVLLTTNGI
+300 VNSETGEVLLTTNGI
-315 VNDGTGE
+315 VNSGT
-322 KNDKMYLQGTKGYF
+322 YLRGTKGYF

-366 LNKACNYTPSEPIR
+366 LNKACNYTPSEPTTR
-380 YAYYPKGTTFVEGD
+380 YAYYPKGTRFAKGD
-394 TTIEYNGKTYT
+394 TTIKYNGKTYT
-405 KTAYGYRTAKFYT
+405 KTAHGNSTAKFYT
-418 SDGGEIEKTDSDGF
+418 SDGGGVEKTDGDGF
-432 TYREPE
+432 TYRTPE
-438 AGKPVYITQTYY
+438 ADNPVYATETYY
-450 NYIPSSKNSTVGSIL
+450 YYNPRSKNSKVGSVL
-465 GNSLGWLAS
+465 GNFGGWLAS
-474 PCVSL
+474 PCVNL
-479 RSSFANF
+479 GSFYA
-486 YVRYAGSSDVDAS
+486 YSCVRLAGSRLVGEY
-499 FLRNSDNGA
+499 FLY
-508 NRGSRGVRPLV
+508 GSHVSSLSLSHGVRPLV
-519 SLGSML
+519 SLGSMFQ
-525 RIDTSDAARDG
+525 IDSSDTARDG
-536 STSAK
+536 SKPRK

>member
-1 MKNMKKQDRG
+1 MKKQNQG

-66 TEKSAAGEVWTKS
+66 TEKSVAGEVWSKS

-144 SDGKIYS
+144 SNGKIYS

-159 GRDTQLTG
+159 GRDTQLTE
-167 GIQSSMAV
+167 GIQSS
-175 TNVKITADTAGTV
+175 GTV
-188 DAGTNVTDGTTLYIS
+188 KL
-203 FDASENGTPVTVTP
+203 
-217 SLPYAITTNGDYE
+217 
-230 FTLTNA
+230 
-236 SGKTKTHTINVTNYK
+236 
-251 VPTIADKVKVGDY
+251 ADLLNVGDY

-322 KNDKMYLQGTKGYF
+322 KNDKIYLEGTKGYL

-352 SSLGITARSMTIED
+352 SSLGITARSMTVED
-366 LNKACNYTPSEPIR
+366 LNKACNYTPSEPTR
-380 YAYYPKGTTFVEGD
+380 YAYYPKGTTFAEGD
-394 TTIEYNGKTYT
+394 TTIEYNDNIYT
-405 KTAYGYRTAKFYT
+405 KTVHYRGTVKFYT
-418 SDGGEIEKTDSDGF
+418 SDGGGIEKDSDGF
-432 TYREPE
+432 TYRTPE
-438 AGKPVYITQTYY
+438 ADNPVYVTETNYRY
-450 NYIPSSKNSTVGSIL
+450 NPSSSNSTVGSIL
-465 GNSLGWLAS
+465 GVSDGWLAS
-474 PCVSL
+474 PCVGLDSSNARFL
-479 RSSFANF
+479 VRLAYSSF
-486 YVRYAGSSDVDAS
+486 VKAGLLCNSYDATFS
-499 FLRNSDNGA
+499 FSF
-508 NRGSRGVRPLV
+508 GVRPLV

-525 RIDTSDAARDG
+525 QIDTGDAARDG

>member
-1 MKNMKKQDRG
+1 MKKQNRG

-66 TEKSAAGEVWTKS
+66 TEKSVAGEVWTKS

-126 DIDEH
+126 DIDDH

-144 SDGKIYS
+144 TDGKIYS

-159 GRDTQLTG
+159 GRDIQLAD
-167 GIQSSMAV
+167 GIQSSMTV
-175 TNVKITADTAGTV
+175 TNVKITTDAAGTIE
-188 DAGTNVTDGTTLYIS
+188 AGTNLTDGTTLYIS
-203 FDASENGTPVTVTP
+203 FDASENGTSVTVTP

-236 SGKTKTHTINVTNYK
+236 SGKTKTYTVTVTNYK

-271 AEYTTDTNNTGY
+271 AEYTTNTNNTGY

-288 FKTQTKD
+288 FKTQSKD

-322 KNDKMYLQGTKGYF
+322 KNEKMCLVGTKGYF
-336 RGPTELNNI
+336 RGQTELNNI

-352 SSLGITARSMTIED
+352 SSLGITARSMTVED
-366 LNKACNYTPSEPIR
+366 LNKACNYTPSESIR
-380 YAYYPKGTTFVEGD
+380 YAYYPNGTTFAEGD
-394 TTIEYNGKTYT
+394 TTIEYNDKIYT
-405 KTAYGYRTAKFYT
+405 KTAHASSTAKFYT
-418 SDGGEIEKTDSDGF
+418 SDGGGIEKTDSDGF

-438 AGKPVYITQTYY
+438 AGNPVYITQTYY
-450 NYIPSSKNSTVGSIL
+450 SYTPSSKNSTVGSIL
-465 GNSLGWLAS
+465 GSSYGWLAS
-474 PCVSL
+474 PCVNL
-479 RSSFANF
+479 LSSYARFGVRRANSGRVNADLL
-486 YVRYAGSSDVDAS
+486 YISDGSTLSTS
-499 FLRNSDNGA
+499 Y
-508 NRGSRGVRPLV
+508 GVRPLV

-525 RIDTSDAARDG
+525 QIDTGDTARDG

>member
-1 MKNMKKQDRG
+1 MKKQNRG

-144 SDGKIYS
+144 SNGKIYS

-159 GRDTQLTG
+159 GRDTQLAD

-175 TNVKITADTAGTV
+175 TNVKITTDTAGTV
-188 DAGTNVTDGTTLYIS
+188 DAGTSVTDGTTLYIS
-203 FDASENGTPVTVTP
+203 FDASENGTPVTITP

-236 SGKTKTHTINVTNYK
+236 SGKTKTYIVTITNYK

-288 FKTQTKD
+288 LNTETKD

-300 KNTETGEVLLTTNGI
+300 VNSETGEVLLTTNGI
-315 VNDGTGE
+315 VNDGT
-322 KNDKMYLQGTKGYF
+322 YLQGTKGYF

-366 LNKACNYTPSEPIR
+366 LNKACNYTPSEPTR
-380 YAYYPKGTTFVEGD
+380 YAHYPNGKTFPGGNI
-394 TTIEYNGKTYT
+394 TIEYNGKTYT
-405 KTAYGYRTAKFYT
+405 KKAHGGSTANFYT
-418 SDGGEIEKTDSDGF
+418 SDGGGVEKTDGDGF
-432 TYREPE
+432 TYRIPE
-438 AGKPVYITQTYY
+438 ANNPVYVTLTYY
-450 NYIPSSKNSTVGSIL
+450 YYTPSSKNSTVGSIL
-465 GNSLGWLAS
+465 GSSYGWLAS
-474 PCVSL
+474 PCVDLYSTRAYFNVRGASSSSVNAYFLYNSSGSADSL
-479 RSSFANF
+479 S
-486 YVRYAGSSDVDAS
+486 Y
-499 FLRNSDNGA
+499 
-508 NRGSRGVRPLV
+508 GVRPLV

-525 RIDTSDAARDG
+525 QIDTGDTARDG
-536 STSAK
+536 SISTK

>member
-1 MKNMKKQDRG
+1 MKKQNRG

-66 TEKSAAGEVWTKS
+66 TEKSVAGEVWTKS

-100 VPISKDGMVKM
+100 VPISKEGMVKM

-126 DIDEH
+126 DIDDH

-144 SDGKIYS
+144 SNGKIYS

-159 GRDTQLTG
+159 GRDTQLAD
-167 GIQSSMAV
+167 GIQSSMTV
-175 TNVKITADTAGTV
+175 TNVKITTDAAGAI
-188 DAGTNVTDGTTLYIS
+188 DAGTNVTDGTTLYIN
-203 FDASENGTPVTVTP
+203 FDASENGTPVIVTP

-236 SGKTKTHTINVTNYK
+236 NGKTRTHTINVTNYK

-288 FKTQTKD
+288 LNTETKD

-300 KNTETGEVLLTTNGI
+300 VNSETGEVLLTTNI
-315 VNDGTGE
+315 TVNDGT
-322 KNDKMYLQGTKGYF
+322 YLQGIKGYF

-366 LNKACNYTPSEPIR
+366 LNKACNYTPSEPKR
-380 YAYYPKGTTFVEGD
+380 YAYYPVGTTFAEGD
-394 TTIEYNGKTYT
+394 TMIEYNGKTYT
-405 KTAYGYRTAKFYT
+405 KKAHGFSTAKFYT
-418 SDGGEIEKTDSDGF
+418 SDGGGVEKTDSDGS

-438 AGKPVYITQTYY
+438 AGNPVYVTQTDYDY
-450 NYIPSSKNSTVGSIL
+450 DPSSKNSTVGSVLI
-465 GNSLGWLAS
+465 NSGWLAS
-474 PCVSL
+474 SMVDIYQFYAVFCV
-479 RSSFANF
+479 RK
-486 YVRYAGSSDVDAS
+486 V
-499 FLRNSDNGA
+499 
-508 NRGSRGVRPLV
+508 RGSLVNADVLGYSHGSTGSCSNGVRPLV

-525 RIDTSDAARDG
+525 QIDSSDTSRDG

>member
-1 MKNMKKQDRG
+1 MKKQDRG

-48 SDIDNVQ
+48 SDIENVQ

-175 TNVKITADTAGTV
+175 TNVKVTTDTAGTV

-236 SGKTKTHTINVTNYK
+236 SSKTKTYTVTVTNYK

-271 AEYTTDTNNTGY
+271 AEYTTNTNNTGY

-288 FKTQTKD
+288 FKTQSKD
-295 WRVLY
+295 WRVVY

-322 KNDKMYLQGTKGYF
+322 KNDKMYLQGTKGYL

-366 LNKACNYTPSEPIR
+366 LNKACNYIPSEPTTR
-380 YAYYPKGTTFVEGD
+380 YAYYPKGTTFAEGD

-405 KTAYGYRTAKFYT
+405 KKAHGNSTAKFYT
-418 SDGGEIEKTDSDGF
+418 SDGGGVVKTDGDGF
-432 TYREPE
+432 TYREP
-438 AGKPVYITQTYY
+438 ANDNPVYATQTAYFY
-450 NYIPSSKNSTVGSIL
+450 NPSSMNSTVGSIL
-465 GNSLGWLAS
+465 GSSFGWLAS
-474 PCVSL
+474 PCVAL
-479 RSSFANF
+479 RSPDANF
-486 YVRYAGSSDVDAS
+486 HVRRARSSNVDAYYLYYS
-499 FLRNSDNGA
+499 HGYTDSI
-508 NRGSRGVRPLV
+508 SSGVRPLV

-525 RIDTSDAARDG
+525 QIDTGDTARDG

>member
-1 MKNMKKQDRG
+1 MEKQNRG

-66 TEKSAAGEVWTKS
+66 TEKSVAGEVWTKS

-93 NLTGTGI
+93 NLTCTGI

-126 DIDEH
+126 DIDDH

-159 GRDTQLTG
+159 GRDTQLTD
-167 GIQSSMAV
+167 GIQSS
-175 TNVKITADTAGTV
+175 GTV
-188 DAGTNVTDGTTLYIS
+188 KLAELL
-203 FDASENGTPVTVTP
+203 E
-217 SLPYAITTNGDYE
+217 
-230 FTLTNA
+230 
-236 SGKTKTHTINVTNYK
+236 
-251 VPTIADKVKVGDY
+251 VGDY

-295 WRVLY
+295 WRVVY

-322 KNDKMYLQGTKGYF
+322 KNDEMYLSGTKGYL

-366 LNKACNYTPSEPIR
+366 LNKACNYTPSEPTTR
-380 YAYYPKGTTFVEGD
+380 YAYYPYGTTFEEGE

-405 KTAYGYRTAKFYT
+405 KAACDYSTAKFYT
-418 SDGGEIEKTDSDGF
+418 SDGGGKTDSDGF
-432 TYREPE
+432 TYRTP
-438 AGKPVYITQTYY
+438 GVDNPVYVTKTYY
-450 NYIPSSKNSTVGSIL
+450 NYNPSSKNSTVGSIL
-465 GNSLGWLAS
+465 GVLMAGWLRRVLTLTRLVRAS
-474 PCVSL
+474 VCAMLAVVT
-479 RSSFANF
+479 FARLTCTIRIVTRVATAVES
-486 YVRYAGSSDVDAS
+486 VR
-499 FLRNSDNGA
+499 
-508 NRGSRGVRPLV
+508 
-519 SLGSML
+519 
-525 RIDTSDAARDG
+525 
-536 STSAK
+536 
-541 AWKIIKK
+541 

>member
-1 MKNMKKQDRG
+1 MKKQKQG

-37 TPEKAQLSAVI
+37 TPEKAQLSEVI

-66 TEKSAAGEVWTKS
+66 TEKSVAGEVWTKS

-126 DIDEH
+126 DIDDH

-144 SDGKIYS
+144 TDGKIYS

-159 GRDTQLTG
+159 GRDTQLAD
-167 GIQSSMAV
+167 GIQSSMTV
-175 TNVKITADTAGTV
+175 TNVKITTDAAGTIE
-188 DAGTNVTDGTTLYIS
+188 AGTNLTDGTTLYIS
-203 FDASENGTPVTVTP
+203 FDASENGTSVTVTP

-236 SGKTKTHTINVTNYK
+236 SGKTKTYTVTVTNYK

-271 AEYTTDTNNTGY
+271 AEYTTNTNNTGY

-288 FKTQTKD
+288 FKTQSKD

-322 KNDKMYLQGTKGYF
+322 KNEKMCLVGTKGYF
-336 RGPTELNNI
+336 RGQTELNNI

-352 SSLGITARSMTIED
+352 SSLGITARSMTVED
-366 LNKACNYTPSEPIR
+366 LNKACNYTPSEPTTR
-380 YAYYPKGTTFVEGD
+380 YAYYPIGTTFAEGD
-394 TTIEYNGKTYT
+394 TTIEYNDKIYT
-405 KTAYGYRTAKFYT
+405 KTAHASSTAKFYT
-418 SDGGEIEKTDSDGF
+418 SDGGGIEKTDSDGF

-438 AGKPVYITQTYY
+438 AGNPVYITQTYY
-450 NYIPSSKNSTVGSIL
+450 SYTPRSKNSTVGSIL
-465 GNSLGWLAS
+465 GSSYGWLAS
-474 PCVSL
+474 PCVDLYSTRAYFNVRGASSSSVNAYFLYNSSGSADSL
-479 RSSFANF
+479 S
-486 YVRYAGSSDVDAS
+486 Y
-499 FLRNSDNGA
+499 
-508 NRGSRGVRPLV
+508 GVRPLV

-525 RIDTSDAARDG
+525 QIDTGDTARDG

>member
-1 MKNMKKQDRG
+1 MKKQKQG

-66 TEKSAAGEVWTKS
+66 TEKSVAGEVWTKS

-126 DIDEH
+126 DIDDH

-144 SDGKIYS
+144 TDGKIYS
-151 TLLDVQND
+151 TLLDVQNN
-159 GRDTQLTG
+159 GRDAQLTG

-175 TNVKITADTAGTV
+175 TNVKVTTDTAGTV

-236 SGKTKTHTINVTNYK
+236 SGKTKTHKVSVTNYK

-288 FKTQTKD
+288 LNTETRN

-300 KNTETGEVLLTTNGI
+300 VNSETGEVLLTTNGI
-315 VNDGTGE
+315 VNDGT
-322 KNDKMYLQGTKGYF
+322 YLQGTKGYF

-352 SSLGITARSMTIED
+352 SSLGIIARSMTIED
-366 LNKACNYTPSEPIR
+366 LNKACNYTPSEPTR
-380 YAYYPKGTTFVEGD
+380 YAYYPIGTTFAEGD

-405 KTAYGYRTAKFYT
+405 KTAHGGTTAKFYT

-438 AGKPVYITQTYY
+438 AGNPVYITQTYY
-450 NYIPSSKNSTVGSIL
+450 SYTPSSKNSTVGSIL
-465 GNSLGWLAS
+465 GSSYGWLAS
-474 PCVSL
+474 PCVGL
-479 RSSFANF
+479 GSSYAGFD
-486 YVRYAGSSDVDAS
+486 VRYAGSSVVDANLLYS
-499 FLRNSDNGA
+499 SG
-508 NRGSRGVRPLV
+508 GYTYSISRGVRPLV

-525 RIDTSDAARDG
+525 QIDTGDTARDG

>member
-1 MKNMKKQDRG
+1 MKKQNRG

-66 TEKSAAGEVWTKS
+66 TEKSVAGEVWTKS

-93 NLTGTGI
+93 NLTGRGI
-100 VPISKDGMVKM
+100 VPISKEGMVKM

-126 DIDEH
+126 DIDDH

-144 SDGKIYS
+144 TGGKIYS

-159 GRDTQLTG
+159 GRDTQLTD
-167 GIQSSMAV
+167 GIQSS
-175 TNVKITADTAGTV
+175 GTV
-188 DAGTNVTDGTTLYIS
+188 KLAELL
-203 FDASENGTPVTVTP
+203 E
-217 SLPYAITTNGDYE
+217 
-230 FTLTNA
+230 
-236 SGKTKTHTINVTNYK
+236 
-251 VPTIADKVKVGDY
+251 VGDY

-295 WRVLY
+295 WRVVY

-322 KNDKMYLQGTKGYF
+322 KNDEMYLSGTKGYL

-366 LNKACNYTPSEPIR
+366 LNKACNYTPSEPTTR
-380 YAYYPKGTTFVEGD
+380 YAYYPNGTTFAEGD
-394 TTIEYNGKTYT
+394 TTIKYNGKTYT
-405 KTAYGYRTAKFYT
+405 KAAHCSSTAKFYT
-418 SDGGEIEKTDSDGF
+418 SDGGGTDSAGF
-432 TYREPE
+432 TYRTPE
-438 AGKPVYITQTYY
+438 ADNPVYVTRTDYSY
-450 NYIPSSKNSTVGSIL
+450 NPSSKNSTVGSIL
-465 GNSLGWLAS
+465 GGSYGWLAS
-474 PCVSL
+474 PCVNLYPSL
-479 RSSFANF
+479 VYFLVHSASSS
-486 YVRYAGSSDVDAS
+486 YVGAGDLYHSYGYT
-499 FLRNSDNGA
+499 NSYSG
-508 NRGSRGVRPLV
+508 GVRPLV

-525 RIDTSDAARDG
+525 QIDTSDTARDG

>member
-1 MKNMKKQDRG
+1 MKKQKQG

-66 TEKSAAGEVWTKS
+66 TEKSVAGEVWTKS

-126 DIDEH
+126 DIDDH
-131 TQVGSVVLYPGFE
+131 TQVGSVVLCPGFE
-144 SDGKIYS
+144 SNGKIYS

-159 GRDTQLTG
+159 GRDTQLTD
-167 GIQSSMAV
+167 GIQSS
-175 TNVKITADTAGTV
+175 GTV
-188 DAGTNVTDGTTLYIS
+188 KL
-203 FDASENGTPVTVTP
+203 
-217 SLPYAITTNGDYE
+217 
-230 FTLTNA
+230 
-236 SGKTKTHTINVTNYK
+236 
-251 VPTIADKVKVGDY
+251 ADLLKVGDY
-264 VEYIPDT
+264 VEYIPDA

-283 TSAQT
+283 TSDQT
-288 FKTQTKD
+288 LNTETKD

-300 KNTETGEVLLTTNGI
+300 VNSETGEVLLTTNGI
-315 VNDGTGE
+315 VNSGT
-322 KNDKMYLQGTKGYF
+322 YLQGTKGYF

-352 SSLGITARSMTIED
+352 SSLGITARSMTVED
-366 LNKACNYTPSEPIR
+366 LNKACNYTPSEPTTR
-380 YAYYPKGTTFVEGD
+380 YAYYPYGTTFAEGD

-405 KTAYGYRTAKFYT
+405 KIAHGWSTPKFYT
-418 SDGGEIEKTDSDGF
+418 SDGGGIEKTDGDGF
-432 TYREPE
+432 TYRTPE
-438 AGKPVYITQTYY
+438 ADNPVYLTKTAYSY
-450 NYIPSSKNSTVGSIL
+450 DASSKNSTVGNIL
-465 GNSLGWLAS
+465 GGSFGWLAS
-474 PCVSL
+474 PCVVL
-479 RSSFANF
+479 DSSDAFF
-486 YVRYAGSSDVDAS
+486 SVRYAGSSYVNENYLYAS
-499 FLRNSDNGA
+499 GGYASSVRY
-508 NRGSRGVRPLV
+508 GVRPLV

-525 RIDTSDAARDG
+525 QIDSSDTARDG

>member
-1 MKNMKKQDRG
+1 MK
-11 ISLISLIITIIVI
+11 
-24 IILAAIVIFSGMG
+24 
-37 TPEKAQLSAVI
+37 
-48 SDIDNVQ
+48 
-55 TAVDQAYYGFY
+55 
-66 TEKSAAGEVWTKS
+66 VWTKS

-100 VPISKDGMVKM
+100 VPIGEVGMVKM
-111 TLPNYEGRSWGVAVE
+111 NLPKYEGRSWGVAVE
-126 DIDEH
+126 DIDDH

-144 SDGKIYS
+144 SNGKIYS

-159 GRDTQLTG
+159 GRDTQLTD
-167 GIQSSMAV
+167 GIQSSMSV
-175 TNVKITADTAGTV
+175 TNVKITTDVAGTV

-236 SGKTKTHTINVTNYK
+236 SGKTKTHKVSVTNYK

-283 TSAQT
+283 PSAQT

-295 WRVLY
+295 WRVVY
-300 KNTETGEVLLTTNGI
+300 KNTETGEVLLTTNGS

-322 KNDKMYLQGTKGYF
+322 KNDKMYLQGTKGHL

-366 LNKACNYTPSEPIR
+366 LNKAYNYTPSEPTR
-380 YAYYPKGTTFVEGD
+380 YAYYPKETTFAEGD

-405 KTAYGYRTAKFYT
+405 KTSHGDSTAKFYT
-418 SDGGEIEKTDSDGF
+418 SDGGGIEKTDGDGF

-438 AGKPVYITQTYY
+438 AGNPVYVTQTYY
-450 NYIPSSKNSTVGSIL
+450 GYYNPSLSNSTVGSIL
-465 GNSLGWLAS
+465 GNSWGWLAS
-474 PCVSL
+474 PCVGID
-479 RSSFANF
+479 SSYAIFG
-486 YVRYAGSSDVDAS
+486 VRRADGGGVNVD
-499 FLRNSDNGA
+499 FLYYSIGFTNSYSN
-508 NRGSRGVRPLV
+508 GVRPLV

-525 RIDTSDAARDG
+525 QIDTSDTARDG
-536 STSAK
+536 SMSAK

>member
-1 MKNMKKQDRG
+1 MKKRKQG

-66 TEKSAAGEVWTKS
+66 TEKSVAGEVWTKS

-126 DIDEH
+126 DIDDH

-144 SDGKIYS
+144 SNGKIYS

-159 GRDTQLTG
+159 GRTSQLTD

-175 TNVKITADTAGTV
+175 TNVKITTDTVGTV
-188 DAGTNVTDGTTLYIS
+188 DAGTSVTDGTILYIS
-203 FDASENGTPVTVTP
+203 FDASEKGTPVTVTP
-217 SLPYAITTNGDYE
+217 SLPYAVTTNGDYE

-236 SGKTKTHTINVTNYK
+236 SGKTKTHKVSVTNYK

-264 VEYIPDT
+264 VKYIPDT

-283 TSAQT
+283 TSSQT
-288 FKTQTKD
+288 LNTETKD

-300 KNTETGEVLLTTNGI
+300 VNSETGEVLLTTNGI
-315 VNDGTGE
+315 VNDGT
-322 KNDKMYLQGTKGYF
+322 YLQGTKGYF

-380 YAYYPKGTTFVEGD
+380 YAYYPKGTTFAEGD
-394 TTIEYNGKTYT
+394 TTVEYNGMTYT
-405 KTAYGYRTAKFYT
+405 KIAHGNSTAEFYT
-418 SDGGEIEKTDSDGF
+418 SDGGGVEKTDGDGF
-432 TYREPE
+432 TYRTPE
-438 AGKPVYITQTYY
+438 ADNPVYVTKTSY
-450 NYIPSSKNSTVGSIL
+450 NYTPSSKNSIVGSIL
-465 GNSLGWLAS
+465 GSSYGWLAS
-474 PCVSL
+474 PCVG
-479 RSSFANF
+479 R
-486 YVRYAGSSDVDAS
+486 GSSYADFCVHHADSGLVAEDSLYFS
-499 FLRNSDNGA
+499 FGGTSDN
-508 NRGSRGVRPLV
+508 RRGVRPLV

-525 RIDTSDAARDG
+525 QIDSSDTSRDG

>member
-1 MKNMKKQDRG
+1 MKKQNRG

-66 TEKSAAGEVWTKS
+66 TEKSVAGEVWTKS

-126 DIDEH
+126 DIDDH
-131 TQVGSVVLYPGFE
+131 TRVGSVVLYPGFE
-144 SDGKIYS
+144 SNGKIYS

-159 GRDTQLTG
+159 GRDSQLTDE
-167 GIQSSMAV
+167 IQSSMAV
-175 TNVKITADTAGTV
+175 TNIKITTDVAGTV

-203 FDASENGTPVTVTP
+203 FGASENGTPVTVTP

-236 SGKTKTHTINVTNYK
+236 SGKTKTHKVSVTNYK

-288 FKTQTKD
+288 LNTETKD

-300 KNTETGEVLLTTNGI
+300 VNSETGEVLLTTNGI
-315 VNDGTGE
+315 VNSET
-322 KNDKMYLQGTKGYF
+322 YLQGIKGYF

-345 CKALYSN
+345 CRALYSN
-352 SSLGITARSMTIED
+352 SSLGIIARSMTVED
-366 LNKACNYTPSEPIR
+366 LNKACNYTPSEPTKR
-380 YAYYPKGTTFVEGD
+380 YAYYPNGTTFTEGD
-394 TTIEYNGKTYT
+394 TTVEYNGKTYT
-405 KTAYGYRTAKFYT
+405 KIAHGTSTAKFYT
-418 SDGGEIEKTDSDGF
+418 SDGGGIEKTDSDGF
-432 TYREPE
+432 TYRTPE
-438 AGKPVYITQTYY
+438 VDNPVYVTATLYY
-450 NYIPSSKNSTVGSIL
+450 YYLSSKNSTVRSIL
-465 GNSLGWLAS
+465 GSSSGWLAS
-474 PCVSL
+474 LCVN
-479 RSSFANF
+479 RSSSYAYFHVYSAN
-486 YVRYAGSSDVDAS
+486 SSSV
-499 FLRNSDNGA
+499 GA
-508 NRGSRGVRPLV
+508 PYNLCFSGARALSYSCGVRPLV

-525 RIDTSDAARDG
+525 QIDSSDTARDG